1 MAEVRLSTSRTQWH
15 VLFYPALAEH
25 GSRSA
30 EVLAEVL
37 LSAEPQRADILL
49 IRRKDGDAPGD
60 EPRTLRGLWLL
71 LVRQMLVEYKSPSR
85 PPRPYDVAKLLGY
98 GGQLHALRKHEIGA
112 FGNLLLCLVVTAIN
126 GALLGDLWTVG
137 APIEGLSPGY
147 YLVETRPYRLVV
159 VDLSEVVR
167 AEKDEWMAILVP
179 STLLTAEARRWLE
192 EHMPT
197 KDISPDEKLEGHDE
211 VLERLLRSLTPEEI
225 LRAAGTERLLSVL
238 PPEQMLLAIPDSTLR
253 ALSEEYIQT
262 LPAEIQATIRRRIG
276 AARPG

>member
-1 MAEVRLSTSRTQWH
+1 V
-15 VLFYPALAEH
+15 V
-25 GSRSA
+25 
-30 EVLAEVL
+30 
-37 LSAEPQRADILL
+37 
-49 IRRKDGDAPGD
+49 PGD

-71 LVRQMLVEYKSPSR
+71 LVREMLVEYKSPSR
-85 PPRPYDVAKLLGY
+85 PPRPYDVAKLIGY
-98 GGQLHALRKHEIGA
+98 GGQLHALRKHE
-112 FGNLLLCLVVTAIN
+112 
-126 GALLGDLWTVG
+126 
-137 APIEGLSPGY
+137 
-147 YLVETRPYRLVV
+147 
-159 VDLSEVVR
+159 
-167 AEKDEWMAILVP
+167 KAILVP
-179 STLLTAEARRWLE
+179 STMLTAEARRWLE

-238 PPEQMLLAIPDSTLR
+238 PPEQMLLALPDSTLR